1 MNFSISNEFN
11 LLPKTLLLTFPDRKL
26 QVENKSLPFF
36 LSQISIKADL
46 IIWNSAFSYPDV
58 CETSELYLTD
68 VKNLYYHI
76 NATYLLYLFRKIY
89 FCNLLETEQCGG
101 NKAII
106 SLKSH
111 ITADFKPIT

>member
-46 IIWNSAFSYPDV
+46 II
-58 CETSELYLTD
+58 
-68 VKNLYYHI
+68 
-76 NATYLLYLFRKIY
+76 
-89 FCNLLETEQCGG
+89 
-101 NKAII
+101 
-106 SLKSH
+106 
-111 ITADFKPIT
+111 